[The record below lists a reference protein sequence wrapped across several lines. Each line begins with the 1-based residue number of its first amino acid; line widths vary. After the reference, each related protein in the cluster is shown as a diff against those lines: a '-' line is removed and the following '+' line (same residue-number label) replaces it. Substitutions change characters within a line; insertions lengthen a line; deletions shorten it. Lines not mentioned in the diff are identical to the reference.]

1 MIESCR
7 NIAKK
12 MMFVNKSFYI
22 NADISRCI
30 DRINEFNGL
39 YDRYWDN
46 LAIDILNLSIAISIM
61 IVLFGD
67 IYGIN

>member
-12 MMFVNKSFYI
+12 MMFFNKSFYI

-39 YDRYWDN
+39 YDRY
-46 LAIDILNLSIAISIM
+46 
-61 IVLFGD
+61 
-67 IYGIN
+67 